1 MFRLTKQVFNG
12 LLGNIVYALN
22 YKKCISLKNQQC
34 MIQPTLITCIPM
46 NMVKDYIAINLHL
59 IVTSVGSCVAN
70 LWQSR
75 RFKLEYFSYDYRNK

>member
-1 MFRLTKQVFNG
+1 MYILKKST
-12 LLGNIVYALN
+12 VYDSTYSYYLHPN
-22 YKKCISLKNQQC
+22 EYGQG
-34 MIQPTLITCIPM
+34 
-46 NMVKDYIAINLHL
+46 YIAINLHL